1 MINFKKIGLTALT
14 GSLVAFSANAVE
26 FGVAGGVELTLTDTG
41 GTVGNEVTGNQFGA
55 NSALTFT
62 ASGDVGF
69 GTVSATRALLDSA
82 GAAGGVSTSHQ
93 SLDMGD
99 MGTFSFDGQGG
110 GLVGVTANDDVLP
123 TAYEELWTGVGGGD
137 GIAGVGSTNVIGY
150 KNTFSGVTV
159 SAGYTNGEG
168 SSATA
173 ESGASGAGAHGSTT
187 DIYVSIAAIEGFTL
201 SGGASKNSS
210 TKNGNDGGGETN
222 EVVAHA
228 VYATGPV
235 SIGYRMGLTNS
246 GAVGGVNAN
255 ITAYS
260 IAFNVNENF
269 AISYGSQEVEQEA
282 ISATA
287 AITEET
293 SGISAAYTVGAASVR
308 FHRSEAD
315 NAAHVSGAD
324 DEHMELGVVLAF

>member
-26 FGVAGGVELTLTDTG
+26 FGVSGGVEVTLTDTG
-41 GTVGNEVTGNQFGA
+41 GTIGNEVTGNQFGA

-82 GAAGGVSTSHQ
+82 GASGGVSTSHQ

-110 GLVGVTANDDVLP
+110 GLVGVTANDDILP
-123 TAYEELWTGVGGGD
+123 TAYEEIWTGAGGGD

-168 SSATA
+168 STATA

-187 DIYVSIAAIEGFTL
+187 DIYVSMTAMEGLTL
-201 SGGASKNSS
+201 SAGASKNSS
-210 TKNGNDGGGETN
+210 TKNGAVGAETN
-222 EVVAHA
+222 EYVAHA

-235 SIGYRMGLTNS
+235 SVGYRMGSSNS
-246 GAVGGVNAN
+246 GAVGTATNNV
-255 ITAYS
+255 TAYS

-269 AISYGSQEVEQEA
+269 AISYGEQENELEA

-287 AITEET
+287 AVTEEV
-293 SGISAAYTVGAASVR
+293 SGISAAYTVGAASIR
-308 FHRSEAD
+308 FHRSEAS
-315 NAAHVSGAD
+315 NAANVAGTD

>member
-26 FGVAGGVELTLTDTG
+26 FGVSGGVEVTLTDTG
-41 GTVGNEVTGNQFGA
+41 GTLGNQVTGNQFGA

-82 GAAGGVSTSHQ
+82 GASGGVSTSHQ

-110 GLVGVTANDDVLP
+110 GLVGVTANDDILP
-123 TAYEELWTGVGGGD
+123 TAYEEIWTGAGGGD

-168 SSATA
+168 STATA
-173 ESGASGAGAHGSTT
+173 ESGGSGPGAHGSTT
-187 DIYVSIAAIEGFTL
+187 DIYVSMTAMEGLTL
-201 SGGASKNSS
+201 GAGASKNSS
-210 TKNGNDGGGETN
+210 TKNGATGAETN
-222 EVVAHA
+222 EYVAHA

-235 SIGYRMGLTNS
+235 SVGYRVGSSNS
-246 GAVGGVNAN
+246 GAVGTATNNV
-255 ITAYS
+255 TAYS

-269 AISYGSQEVEQEA
+269 AISYGEQENEQEA

-287 AITEET
+287 AVTEEV
-293 SGISAAYTVGAASVR
+293 SGISAAYTVGAASIR
-308 FHRSEAD
+308 FHRSEAS
-315 NAAHVSGAD
+315 NAANVQGTD

>member
-1 MINFKKIGLTALT
+1 MFNFKKIGLTALT

-26 FGVAGGVELTLTDTG
+26 FGVAGGVEVTLTDTG
-41 GTVGNEVTGNQFGA
+41 GNNGNEVTGNQFGA

-168 SSATA
+168 ATATA
-173 ESGASGAGAHGSTT
+173 ESGGSGPGAHGSTT
-187 DIYVSIAAIEGFTL
+187 DIYVSMTAMEGLTL
-201 SGGASKNSS
+201 GAGASKNSS
-210 TKNGNDGGGETN
+210 TKNGATGAETN
-222 EVVAHA
+222 EYVAHA

-235 SIGYRMGLTNS
+235 SVGYRMGSSNS
-246 GAVGGVNAN
+246 GAVGTATNNV
-255 ITAYS
+255 TAYS

-308 FHRSEAD
+308 FHRSEAS
-315 NAAHVSGAD
+315 NAAHVQGTD